1 MPGNEAQKRHQLGQ
15 RDAGLP
21 IAMSSITTS
30 AIDTPARRSVEQ
42 TCDDLALVVLGA
54 VALIAGLTFRDY
66 GLGWDDYTHAEY
78 ADLLLKMYGSG
89 FRDTGALSFANLYM
103 YGGGFDMAA
112 ALLHKVIPLELFET
126 RRLLGAIVGV
136 IGLAV
141 TWRLGRRV
149 GGPLAGLATL
159 LLLALCPTFYGH
171 MFMNPKD
178 APFAVAMVILIM
190 GLVRLVEEYPAPSPR
205 TILILGFG
213 AGLSIGCRIL
223 GGLALVYALVGFM
236 PLLLD
241 EFRTQG
247 PREAAHRFA
256 HVVYVLLP
264 GLVFGY
270 LVMGLIWPWSIMEP
284 GHPFEAL
291 TYFSHFFEKP
301 WKEMFDGALVSV
313 PDMPWSY
320 LPTLFALQLPEVLL
334 ALLIAGVVGALMSMS
349 RADVSARRKTIL
361 LMLTLAA
368 TLPLVIAMVKR
379 PALYNGIRHFIFVIP
394 PMTVLAGLAFANGM
408 NWLGQKRRSWQPV
421 AVAVFAF
428 GLLLPLGEMIRLHP
442 YQYTH
447 FNHIAGTVRAADN
460 YFMLDYW
467 GLALKQA
474 SDELRE
480 QLTERQEVP
489 PHNSKWKVAVCGP
502 QRPAQVAL
510 GPDFTIGWDSQ
521 SADFAMT
528 LGEFYC
534 KGLTAPVMV
543 EIKRDDVVF
552 ARVYDIRGRSI
563 SSLLAIPA
571 P

>member
-1 MPGNEAQKRHQLGQ
+1 
-15 RDAGLP
+15 
-21 IAMSSITTS
+21 MSSITTS
-30 AIDTPARRSVEQ
+30 AIETPSRRSVER
-42 TCDDLALVVLGA
+42 TFDDLALCVLLA
-54 VALIAGLTFRDY
+54 VGLIAGLTFRDY

-89 FRDTGALSFANLYM
+89 FKDTGALSFANLYM

-149 GGPLAGLATL
+149 GGPLAGLVAL

-178 APFAVAMVILIM
+178 APFAVAMAVLM
-190 GLVRLVEEYPAPSPR
+190 LGLVRLAEEYPQASPR
-205 TILILGFG
+205 TILIIGLGS
-213 AGLSIGCRIL
+213 GLSIGSRIL
-223 GGLALVYALVGFM
+223 GGLALVYALIGFL
-236 PLLLD
+236 PLFIEEVRKQGARAAIGRFVHLLY
-241 EFRTQG
+241 T
-247 PREAAHRFA
+247 
-256 HVVYVLLP
+256 LLP
-264 GLVFGY
+264 GLVLGY
-270 LVMGLIWPWSIMEP
+270 LIMGLIWPWSIIEL
-284 GHPFEAL
+284 GNPFHAL

-334 ALLIAGVVGALMSMS
+334 VLSLAGVVGTFIVLPRS
-349 RADVSARRKTIL
+349 DVTARRKTIL

-368 TLPLVIAMVKR
+368 AMPIAIAIVKR

-394 PMTVLAGLAFANGM
+394 PMTVLAGLTFEWIM
-408 NWLGQKRRSWQPV
+408 RWLKDNRRSWQP
-421 AVAVFAF
+421 AVLAVFVF

-447 FNHIAGTVRAADN
+447 FNHLAGTVRGADDR
-460 YFMLDYW
+460 FMLDYW
-467 GLALKQA
+467 GLAFKQA
-474 SDELRE
+474 SDDLRD
-480 QLTERQEVP
+480 QLEEKHEVP
-489 PHNSKWKVAVCGP
+489 PKGRKWKVAVCGP

-510 GPDFTIGWDSQ
+510 GPDFTIGWDSHA
-521 SADFAMT
+521 ADFAMT

-534 KGLTAPVMV
+534 KGLSAPIMV

-563 SSLLAIPA
+563 SSLLSIPA